1 MSPHRPPHDPADS
14 SGRRNTLTKEVAMKK
29 RKRHSDRSGRD
40 ALQSPGRPPVAQ
52 REDRRR
58 FWAAIAE
65 GQSSEDAV
73 SVAGVS
79 PAVGTRWFR
88 EAGGQAPAGV
98 SFSTKPPS
106 GRGPLF
112 A

>member
-1 MSPHRPPHDPADS
+1 MPDAAADS

-29 RKRHSDRSGRD
+29 PKRHSDRSGRD
-40 ALQSPGRPPVAQ
+40 ALRSPGRPPAAQ

-58 FWAAIAE
+58 FWAAIAQ

-88 EAGGQAPAGV
+88 EAGGMPPAAFA
-98 SFSTKPPS
+98 SSSKPPFGGGPGVA
-106 GRGPLF
+106 GRG
-112 A
+112 

>member
-1 MSPHRPPHDPADS
+1 MLMAMALSVSRPVKAVLVNWADS
-14 SGRRNTLTKEVAMKK
+14 IVRRNTLTKEVAMKK

-40 ALQSPGRPPVAQ
+40 ALHLPGRPPVAQ

-58 FWAAIAE
+58 FWAAIAQ

-88 EAGGQAPAGV
+88 EAGGRHA
-98 SFSTKPPS
+98 T
-106 GRGPLF
+106 
-112 A
+112 